1 MTDIFQWRMIA
12 LNQKE
17 KWLDW
22 AVELQAL
29 AQAGLFYSK
38 DIYDIERFQRIR
50 EIAAE
55 MLVSPTGLPKEE
67 ITDLFCGETG
77 YQTPKL
83 DSRAA
88 VFQDDKIL
96 LVQEKDGLWSLPGG
110 WVDVNLSVAENAVK
124 EVKEEAG
131 LDVQAEF
138 IIAVQDRK
146 KHNPELYAYNICKVF
161 FLCALIGGSF
171 RPNSETIASGY
182 FSPEDLPLLA
192 ENKTTAAQIRM
203 CFDAYRADHWI
214 TQFD

>member
-1 MTDIFQWRMIA
+1 MKQ
-12 LNQKE
+12 QQ

-38 DIYDIERFQRIR
+38 DIYDIERFTRIR
-50 EIAAE
+50 QIAAE
-55 MLVSPTGLPKEE
+55 MIAAPTGLPLETA
-67 ITDLFCGETG
+67 TDLFCGETG

-88 VFQDDKIL
+88 VFQNDRIL
-96 LVQEKDGLWSLPGG
+96 LVQETDGFWSLPGG
-110 WVDVNLSVAENAVK
+110 WVDVNLSVGENTVK

-131 LDVQAEF
+131 LDVTCRS

-146 KHNPELYAYNICKVF
+146 KHNPEIYAYNICKVF
-161 FLCALIGGSF
+161 ILCDLLGGEF
-171 RPNSETIASGY
+171 RENSETINTGW
-182 FSPEDLPLLA
+182 FGMDNLPALS

-203 CFDAYRADHWI
+203 CFDAYYAEQWETI
-214 TQFD
+214 FD

>member
-1 MTDIFQWRMIA
+1 MEQ
-12 LNQKE
+12 NK

-55 MLVSPTGLPKEE
+55 MLVSPTGLPKEQ
-67 ITDLFCGETG
+67 IVDLFCGETG

-131 LDVQAEF
+131 LDVRAEF
-138 IIAVQDRK
+138 VIAVQDRK
-146 KHNPELYAYNICKVF
+146 KHNPELYAYNICKIF
-161 FLCALIGGSF
+161 FLCTKLGGSF
-171 RPNSETIASGY
+171 RPNSETVASGY
-182 FSPEDLPLLA
+182 FDLQELPPLA
-192 ENKTTAAQIRM
+192 ENKTTKEQIQM
-203 CFDAYRADHWI
+203 CFEASRSEHWV

>member
-1 MTDIFQWRMIA
+1 MQEK
-12 LNQKE
+12 Q

-22 AVELQAL
+22 AIELQAL

-50 EIAAE
+50 EIAAD
-55 MLVSPTGLPKEE
+55 MLVSPSGLPVERVKE
-67 ITDLFCGETG
+67 LFCSEIG

-88 VFQDDKIL
+88 VFLDDKIL
-96 LVQEKDGLWSLPGG
+96 LVQEQNGLWSLPGG
-110 WVDVNLSVAENAVK
+110 WVDVNLSVGENAVK

-131 LDVQAEF
+131 LDVRPEF
-138 IIAVQDRK
+138 VIAVQDRK
-146 KHNPELYAYNICKVF
+146 KHNAEIYAYNICKVF
-161 FLCALIGGSF
+161 LLCTFLGGSF

-182 FSPEDLPLLA
+182 FSLDNLPPLA
-192 ENKTTAAQIRM
+192 ENKTTTAQIQM
-203 CFDAYRADHWI
+203 CFEAHQAEHWV

>member
-1 MTDIFQWRMIA
+1 MEESR
-12 LNQKE
+12 

-55 MLVSPTGLPKEE
+55 MLVTPSGLPAEKVR
-67 ITDLFCGETG
+67 DLFCGDIG

-83 DSRAA
+83 DTRAA
-88 VFQDDKIL
+88 VFRDNKIL
-96 LVQEKDGLWSLPGG
+96 LVQENNGLWSLPGG
-110 WVDVNLSVAENAVK
+110 WVDVDLSVGENAVK

-131 LDVQAEF
+131 LDVRADR

-146 KHNPELYAYNICKVF
+146 KHNPEIYAYNITKVF
-161 FLCALIGGSF
+161 ILCDLLGGSF
-171 RPNSETIASGY
+171 RPNSETIDSGY
-182 FSPEDLPLLA
+182 FSPDDLPPLS
-192 ENKTTAAQIRM
+192 ENKNTVQQIRM
-203 CFDAYRADHWI
+203 CFDAYHAEHWD
-214 TQFD
+214 TLFD